1 MSKVYLNKS
10 VLEASKERKN
20 INKTK
25 HYNSWVVLSKE
36 IKSNP
41 KQSLVKLI
49 KKHNLNEHSRHVFI
63 NIGLIKNF
71 GSGNLSNWKI
81 LIDPNSQDEFDK
93 LYDDFIQKQN
103 GNIYVFN
110 YENVLIYE
118 SDNKQDISRKFNIG
132 YKLLLA
138 YSINGKCFDNKYFS
152 YKKNFDVKKDAH
164 KKILPNKLKQ
174 KEKVKK
180 LKYENNVNSYGETKQ
195 LIDNAKQSVIENNIL
210 EKQGKRK
217 VVRLD
222 KSLTIKDRLNDL
234 KGKRS
239 DIFL

>member
-1 MSKVYLNKS
+1 MNQQ
-10 VLEASKERKN
+10 ERKN
-20 INKTK
+20 KNKTK

-110 YENVLIYE
+110 SENVLIYE
-118 SDNKQDISRKFNIG
+118 SDNKQDIVRKFNIG

-164 KKILPNKLKQ
+164 KKILPKKLKQ
-174 KEKVKK
+174 KDKVKK
-180 LKYENNVNSYGETKQ
+180 MKYENSVNSYGETKR

-222 KSLTIKDRLNDL
+222 KSLTIKDRLNAL

-239 DIFL
+239 DSFL

>member
-103 GNIYVFN
+103 GNIYVFKS
-110 YENVLIYE
+110 ENVLIYE

-164 KKILPNKLKQ
+164 KKILPKKLKQ
-174 KEKVKK
+174 KDKVKK
-180 LKYENNVNSYGETKQ
+180 MKYENSVNSYGETKQ

-222 KSLTIKDRLNDL
+222 KSLTIKERLNAL

-239 DIFL
+239 DSFL

>member
-1 MSKVYLNKS
+1 MNQQ
-10 VLEASKERKN
+10 ERKN

-71 GSGNLSNWKI
+71 GSGKLSNWKI

-110 YENVLIYE
+110 SENVLIYE

-164 KKILPNKLKQ
+164 KKILPKKLKQ

-180 LKYENNVNSYGETKQ
+180 MKHENSVNSYGETKQ

-217 VVRLD
+217 VVRLY
-222 KSLTIKDRLNDL
+222 KSLTIKDRLNAL

-239 DIFL
+239 DSFL

>member
-1 MSKVYLNKS
+1 MNQQ
-10 VLEASKERKN
+10 ERKN

-93 LYDDFIQKQN
+93 LYDYFIQKQN

-164 KKILPNKLKQ
+164 KKILPKKLKQ

-180 LKYENNVNSYGETKQ
+180 MKYENNVNSYGETQQ

-210 EKQGKRK
+210 EKQGNRK

-222 KSLTIKDRLNDL
+222 KSLTIKDRLNAL

-239 DIFL
+239 DSFL

>member
-1 MSKVYLNKS
+1 MNQQ
-10 VLEASKERKN
+10 ERKN

-110 YENVLIYE
+110 SENVLIYE
-118 SDNKQDISRKFNIG
+118 SDNKQDIVRKFNIG

-164 KKILPNKLKQ
+164 KKILPKKLKQ

-180 LKYENNVNSYGETKQ
+180 MKYENSVNSYGETQQ
-195 LIDNAKQSVIENNIL
+195 LIDDAKQSVIENNIL

-217 VVRLD
+217 VVRLC
-222 KSLTIKDRLNDL
+222 KSITIKDRLNAL

-239 DIFL
+239 DSFL

>member
-1 MSKVYLNKS
+1 MNKQ
-10 VLEASKERKN
+10 ERKN

-110 YENVLIYE
+110 SENVLIYE
-118 SDNKQDISRKFNIG
+118 SDNKQDIVRKFNIG

-164 KKILPNKLKQ
+164 KKILPKKLKQ

-180 LKYENNVNSYGETKQ
+180 MKYENSVNSYGETKH

-222 KSLTIKDRLNDL
+222 KSLTIKERLNAL

-239 DIFL
+239 DSFL

>member
-1 MSKVYLNKS
+1 MNQQ
-10 VLEASKERKN
+10 ERKN

-164 KKILPNKLKQ
+164 KKILPKKLKQ
-174 KEKVKK
+174 KDKVKK
-180 LKYENNVNSYGETKQ
+180 MKYENSVNSYGETKQ

-239 DIFL
+239 DSFL

>member
-1 MSKVYLNKS
+1 MNQQ
-10 VLEASKERKN
+10 ERKN

-110 YENVLIYE
+110 SENVLIYE
-118 SDNKQDISRKFNIG
+118 SANKQDISSKFNIG

-164 KKILPNKLKQ
+164 KKILPKKLKQ

-180 LKYENNVNSYGETKQ
+180 MKYENSVNSYGETKQ

-217 VVRLD
+217 VIRLD
-222 KSLTIKDRLNDL
+222 KSLTIKERLNAL

-239 DIFL
+239 DSFL

>member
-1 MSKVYLNKS
+1 MNQQ
-10 VLEASKERKN
+10 ERKN

-110 YENVLIYE
+110 SENVLIYE
-118 SDNKQDISRKFNIG
+118 SDNKQDIVREFNIG

-164 KKILPNKLKQ
+164 KKILPKKLKQ

-180 LKYENNVNSYGETKQ
+180 MKYENSVNSYGETQQ

-217 VVRLD
+217 VIRLD
-222 KSLTIKDRLNDL
+222 KSLTIKERLNAL

-239 DIFL
+239 DSFL

>member
-1 MSKVYLNKS
+1 MNQQ
-10 VLEASKERKN
+10 ERKN

-110 YENVLIYE
+110 SENVLIYE

-164 KKILPNKLKQ
+164 KKILPKKLKQ

-180 LKYENNVNSYGETKQ
+180 MKYENSVNSYGETQQ

-217 VVRLD
+217 VVRLE
-222 KSLTIKDRLNDL
+222 KSLTIKERLNAL

-239 DIFL
+239 DSFL

>member
-1 MSKVYLNKS
+1 MNQQ
-10 VLEASKERKN
+10 ERKN

-110 YENVLIYE
+110 SENVLIYE

-164 KKILPNKLKQ
+164 KKILPKKLKQ

-180 LKYENNVNSYGETKQ
+180 MKYENSVNSYGETRH

-222 KSLTIKDRLNDL
+222 KSLTIKDRLNAL

-239 DIFL
+239 DSFL

>member
-1 MSKVYLNKS
+1 MNQQ
-10 VLEASKERKN
+10 ERKN
-20 INKTK
+20 KNKTK

-110 YENVLIYE
+110 SENVLIYE

-164 KKILPNKLKQ
+164 KKILPKKLKQ
-174 KEKVKK
+174 KDKVKK
-180 LKYENNVNSYGETKQ
+180 MKYENSVNSYGETKQ

-222 KSLTIKDRLNDL
+222 KSLTIKDRLNAL
-234 KGKRS
+234 KCKRS
-239 DIFL
+239 DSFL

>member
-1 MSKVYLNKS
+1 MNQQ
-10 VLEASKERKN
+10 ERKN

-110 YENVLIYE
+110 SENVLIYE
-118 SDNKQDISRKFNIG
+118 SENKQDISSKFNIG

-164 KKILPNKLKQ
+164 KKILPKKLKQ

-180 LKYENNVNSYGETKQ
+180 MKYENSVNSYGETQQ

-222 KSLTIKDRLNDL
+222 KSLTIKDRLNAL

-239 DIFL
+239 DSFL

>member
-71 GSGNLSNWKI
+71 GSGKLSNWKI
-81 LIDPNSQDEFDK
+81 LIDTNSQDEFDK

-164 KKILPNKLKQ
+164 KKILPKKLKQ

-180 LKYENNVNSYGETKQ
+180 MKYENSVNSYGETHQ
-195 LIDNAKQSVIENNIL
+195 LIENAKQSVIENNIL

-222 KSLTIKDRLNDL
+222 KSLTIKERLNAL

-239 DIFL
+239 DSFL

>member
-1 MSKVYLNKS
+1 MNQQ
-10 VLEASKERKN
+10 ERKN

-81 LIDPNSQDEFDK
+81 LIDTNSQDEFDK

-110 YENVLIYE
+110 SENILIYE

-138 YSINGKCFDNKYFS
+138 YSIKKKKIDNKYLS

-164 KKILPNKLKQ
+164 KKILPKKLKQ

-180 LKYENNVNSYGETKQ
+180 MKYENSVNSYGETKQ

-222 KSLTIKDRLNDL
+222 KSLTIKERLNAL

-239 DIFL
+239 DSFL

>member
-1 MSKVYLNKS
+1 MNQQ
-10 VLEASKERKN
+10 ERKN

-71 GSGNLSNWKI
+71 GSGKLSNWKI

-164 KKILPNKLKQ
+164 KKILPKKLKQ

-180 LKYENNVNSYGETKQ
+180 MKYENSVNSYGETKQ
-195 LIDNAKQSVIENNIL
+195 LIDNAKQSVIVNNIL

-222 KSLTIKDRLNDL
+222 KSLTIKDRLNAL

-239 DIFL
+239 DSFL

>member
-1 MSKVYLNKS
+1 MNQQF
-10 VLEASKERKN
+10 RKN

-110 YENVLIYE
+110 SENVLIYE
-118 SDNKQDISRKFNIG
+118 SDNKQDIVRKFNIG

-180 LKYENNVNSYGETKQ
+180 MKYENSVNSYVETKQ

-239 DIFL
+239 DSFL

>member
-1 MSKVYLNKS
+1 MNQQ
-10 VLEASKERKN
+10 ERKN

-93 LYDDFIQKQN
+93 LYDDFIQNQN

-110 YENVLIYE
+110 SENVLIYE

-164 KKILPNKLKQ
+164 KKILPKKLKQ

-180 LKYENNVNSYGETKQ
+180 MKYENSVNSYGETKQ

-222 KSLTIKDRLNDL
+222 KSLTIKERLNAL

-239 DIFL
+239 DSFL

>member
-1 MSKVYLNKS
+1 MHQQ
-10 VLEASKERKN
+10 ERKN

-110 YENVLIYE
+110 SENVLIYE

-164 KKILPNKLKQ
+164 KKILPKKLKQ

-180 LKYENNVNSYGETKQ
+180 MKYENSVNSYGETKQ

-222 KSLTIKDRLNDL
+222 KSLTIKERLNAL

-239 DIFL
+239 DSFL

>member
-1 MSKVYLNKS
+1 MNQQ
-10 VLEASKERKN
+10 ERKN

-36 IKSNP
+36 IKLNP

-49 KKHNLNEHSRHVFI
+49 KNHNLNEHSRHVFI

-164 KKILPNKLKQ
+164 KKILPKKLKQ

-180 LKYENNVNSYGETKQ
+180 MKYENNVNSYGETQQ

-210 EKQGKRK
+210 EKQGNRK

-222 KSLTIKDRLNDL
+222 KSLTIKDRLNAL

-239 DIFL
+239 DSFL

>member
-1 MSKVYLNKS
+1 MNQQ
-10 VLEASKERKN
+10 ERKN

-110 YENVLIYE
+110 SENVLIYE
-118 SDNKQDISRKFNIG
+118 SDNKQDIVSKFNIG

-164 KKILPNKLKQ
+164 KKILPKKLKQ

-180 LKYENNVNSYGETKQ
+180 MKYENSVNSYGETRH

-222 KSLTIKDRLNDL
+222 KSLTIKDRLNAL

-239 DIFL
+239 DSFL

>member
-1 MSKVYLNKS
+1 MNQQ
-10 VLEASKERKN
+10 ERKN

-110 YENVLIYE
+110 SENVLIYE
-118 SDNKQDISRKFNIG
+118 SDNKQDIVRKFNIG

-164 KKILPNKLKQ
+164 KKILPKKLKQ

-180 LKYENNVNSYGETKQ
+180 MKYENSVNSYGETKH

-222 KSLTIKDRLNDL
+222 KSLTIKERLNAL

-239 DIFL
+239 DSFL

>member
-1 MSKVYLNKS
+1 MKQQ
-10 VLEASKERKN
+10 ERKN

-81 LIDPNSQDEFDK
+81 LIDTNSQDEFDK
-93 LYDDFIQKQN
+93 LYDGFIQKQN
-103 GNIYVFN
+103 GSIYVFN
-110 YENVLIYE
+110 SENVLIYE
-118 SDNKQDISRKFNIG
+118 SDNKQDISRKFKIG

-138 YSINGKCFDNKYFS
+138 YSINGKCFYNKYFS

-195 LIDNAKQSVIENNIL
+195 LIDNAKQSVIDNNIL

-222 KSLTIKDRLNDL
+222 KSLTIKDRLNAL
-234 KGKRS
+234 KCKRS
-239 DIFL
+239 DSFL

>member
-1 MSKVYLNKS
+1 MNQQ
-10 VLEASKERKN
+10 ERKN

-36 IKSNP
+36 IKLNP

-164 KKILPNKLKQ
+164 KKILPKKLKQ

-180 LKYENNVNSYGETKQ
+180 MKYENSVNSYGETKR

-210 EKQGKRK
+210 EKQGNRK

-222 KSLTIKDRLNDL
+222 KSLTIKDRLNAL

-239 DIFL
+239 DSFL

>member
-1 MSKVYLNKS
+1 MNQQ
-10 VLEASKERKN
+10 ERKN

-110 YENVLIYE
+110 SENVLIYE
-118 SDNKQDISRKFNIG
+118 SDNKQYISRKFNIG

-164 KKILPNKLKQ
+164 KKILPKKLKQ

-180 LKYENNVNSYGETKQ
+180 MKYENSVNSYGETRH

-217 VVRLD
+217 VVRLC
-222 KSLTIKDRLNDL
+222 KSITIKDRLNAL

-239 DIFL
+239 DSFL

>member
-1 MSKVYLNKS
+1 MNQQV
-10 VLEASKERKN
+10 RKN

-118 SDNKQDISRKFNIG
+118 SDNKQDIVRKFNIG

-164 KKILPNKLKQ
+164 KKILPKKLKQ

-180 LKYENNVNSYGETKQ
+180 MKYENSVNSYGETKQ

-239 DIFL
+239 DSFL

>member
-1 MSKVYLNKS
+1 MNQQ
-10 VLEASKERKN
+10 ERKN

-110 YENVLIYE
+110 SENVLIYE
-118 SDNKQDISRKFNIG
+118 SDNKQDIVRKFNIG

-164 KKILPNKLKQ
+164 KKILPKKLKQ

-180 LKYENNVNSYGETKQ
+180 MKYENSVNSYGETKQ

-222 KSLTIKDRLNDL
+222 KGLTIKERLNAL

-239 DIFL
+239 DSFL

>member
-1 MSKVYLNKS
+1 MNQQ
-10 VLEASKERKN
+10 ERKN

-81 LIDPNSQDEFDK
+81 LIDPNSQYEFDK

-110 YENVLIYE
+110 SENILIYE
-118 SDNKQDISRKFNIG
+118 SDNKQDVSRKFKIG

-164 KKILPNKLKQ
+164 KKILPKKLKLKQ

-180 LKYENNVNSYGETKQ
+180 MKYDNSVNSYGETKQ

-239 DIFL
+239 DSFL

>member
-1 MSKVYLNKS
+1 MNQQ
-10 VLEASKERKN
+10 ERKN
-20 INKTK
+20 TNKTK

-110 YENVLIYE
+110 SENVLIYE
-118 SDNKQDISRKFNIG
+118 SDNKQDISSKFNIG

-164 KKILPNKLKQ
+164 KKILPKKLKQ

-180 LKYENNVNSYGETKQ
+180 MKYENSVNSYGETQQ

-222 KSLTIKDRLNDL
+222 KSLTIKERLNAL

-239 DIFL
+239 DSFL

>member
-1 MSKVYLNKS
+1 MNQQ
-10 VLEASKERKN
+10 ERKN

-110 YENVLIYE
+110 SENVLIYE
-118 SDNKQDISRKFNIG
+118 SDNKQDISRKFKIG

-164 KKILPNKLKQ
+164 KKILPKKLKQ

-180 LKYENNVNSYGETKQ
+180 MKYENSVNSYGETKN

-222 KSLTIKDRLNDL
+222 KSLTIKERLNAL

-239 DIFL
+239 DSFL

>member
-1 MSKVYLNKS
+1 MNQQ
-10 VLEASKERKN
+10 ERKN

-110 YENVLIYE
+110 SENVLIYE
-118 SDNKQDISRKFNIG
+118 SANKQDISSKFNIG

-164 KKILPNKLKQ
+164 KKILPKKLKQ

-180 LKYENNVNSYGETKQ
+180 MKYENSVNSYGETKQ

-222 KSLTIKDRLNDL
+222 KSLTIKERLNAL

-239 DIFL
+239 DSFL

>member
-1 MSKVYLNKS
+1 MNQQ
-10 VLEASKERKN
+10 ERKN

-164 KKILPNKLKQ
+164 KKILPKKLKQ

-180 LKYENNVNSYGETKQ
+180 MKYENSVNSYGKTQQ
-195 LIDNAKQSVIENNIL
+195 LIDNAKQSVIENNIF

-222 KSLTIKDRLNDL
+222 KSLTIKDRLNAL

-239 DIFL
+239 DSFL

>member
-1 MSKVYLNKS
+1 MNQQ
-10 VLEASKERKN
+10 ERKN

-110 YENVLIYE
+110 SENVLIYE
-118 SDNKQDISRKFNIG
+118 SDNKQDIVRKFNIG

-164 KKILPNKLKQ
+164 KKILPKKLKQ

-180 LKYENNVNSYGETKQ
+180 MKYENSVNSYGETQQ

-222 KSLTIKDRLNDL
+222 KSITIKDRLNAL

-239 DIFL
+239 DSFL

>member
-1 MSKVYLNKS
+1 MNQR
-10 VLEASKERKN
+10 ERKN

-110 YENVLIYE
+110 SENILIYE

-152 YKKNFDVKKDAH
+152 YKNNFDVKKDAH
-164 KKILPNKLKQ
+164 KKILPKKLKQ

-180 LKYENNVNSYGETKQ
+180 MKYENSVNSYGETKQ
-195 LIDNAKQSVIENNIL
+195 LIDNAKHSVIENNIL

-222 KSLTIKDRLNDL
+222 KSLTIKDRLNAL

-239 DIFL
+239 DSFL

>member
-1 MSKVYLNKS
+1 MNKQ
-10 VLEASKERKN
+10 ERKN

-41 KQSLVKLI
+41 KQSLAKLI
-49 KKHNLNEHSRHVFI
+49 KKHNLNEYSRYVFI

-81 LIDPNSQDEFDK
+81 LIDTNSQDEFDK

-110 YENVLIYE
+110 SENVLIYE

-132 YKLLLA
+132 YKLLLT
-138 YSINGKCFDNKYFS
+138 YSIKGKCFDNKYFS

-164 KKILPNKLKQ
+164 KKILPKKLKQ

-180 LKYENNVNSYGETKQ
+180 LKQKEKVKKMKYENSVNSYGETHQ
-195 LIDNAKQSVIENNIL
+195 LIEKAKQSVIENNIL

-222 KSLTIKDRLNDL
+222 KSLTIKERLNAL

-239 DIFL
+239 DSFL

>member
-110 YENVLIYE
+110 SENVLIYE
-118 SDNKQDISRKFNIG
+118 SDNKQDISSKFNIG

-164 KKILPNKLKQ
+164 KKILPKKLKQ

-180 LKYENNVNSYGETKQ
+180 MKYENSVNSYGETKQ

-222 KSLTIKDRLNDL
+222 KSLTIKERLNAL

-239 DIFL
+239 DSFL

>member
-1 MSKVYLNKS
+1 MNQQ
-10 VLEASKERKN
+10 ERKN

-118 SDNKQDISRKFNIG
+118 SDNKQDIVRKFNIG

-164 KKILPNKLKQ
+164 KKILPKKLKQ

-180 LKYENNVNSYGETKQ
+180 MKYENSVNSYGETKN

-222 KSLTIKDRLNDL
+222 KSLTIKERLNAL

-239 DIFL
+239 DSFL